1 MQFDTLEDPA
11 DAIITEVHVNC
22 IVIPIKIKLNVAKGS
37 DTLRMNEDGIYH
49 GARNSSLSG

>member
-11 DAIITEVHVNC
+11 DAIITEVHVSC